1 MESLYKHVR
10 IVPLCPFVASV
21 PTGSSLFFSPEAT
34 KSLRRICAILSTFS
48 LGISTVIS
56 LNIFRQLISGSPIH
70 QSSWSWI
77 PYKDLSLEVGFSI
90 DPLTSIMLI
99 LVTTVGVLVTIYSDS
114 YMSHDQGYVRFF
126 VYLSLFTASMPG
138 LVISPNLIQIHIL
151 WELVGM
157 CSYLPIGFWFTRPG
171 AANACQKA
179 FTTNRIGD
187 FGLLLGILGIY
198 WATGSFEIYDLSE
211 RFNELIAK
219 NEINLLFANTCAILL
234 FLGPVAKSAQFPLHV
249 WLPDAMEGPTPV
261 SALIHAATMVA
272 AGIFLVAR
280 MFHLFEAL
288 PLTMDFISWVGAI
301 TALLGATIAIA
312 QKDLKKVLAYSTMS
326 QLGYMM
332 LALGIGSY
340 RSALSH
346 LITHAF
352 SKASLFLG
360 SGSVIHSMEPI
371 VGYSPDKCQDMTF
384 MGGLRAYMPI
394 TGITSSLGTLSL
406 CGIPPFAC
414 FWSKD
419 EILADSWSYSFT
431 FGIIA
436 WFTAGST
443 AFYTFRIYL
452 LTFEGDL
459 RAAASA
465 NISTD
470 ASPSPYDSIHST
482 NGDRIDIAPQLLR
495 DKIIPNESL
504 GGMKN
509 YSSPYSF
516 GSDSAFPKESD
527 SSMLLPLILLA
538 IPTLLVG
545 FIGSPFSRGENGYD
559 LLSDRLDPF
568 PDSPTRTSFEDWLDF
583 AANSVPSIA
592 VALPGVVTS
601 FISYGPL
608 SWSSREKVNPGA
620 DGIPDHFPNFIHDWS
635 YYRGYIDGF
644 YDLIFIKGTRISAK
658 LMYLFDQWV
667 IDGIVN
673 AIGILSFSGGE
684 GTRYGGGGRIPFY
697 ITVLIIGL
705 VLLLIL
711 AVYSTGTFQYP
722 A

>member
-21 PTGSSLFFSPEAT
+21 PTGSSLFLSPEAT

-48 LGISTVIS
+48 LGISMVIS
-56 LNIFRQLISGSPIH
+56 FNLFRQLISGSPIH

-138 LVISPNLIQIHIL
+138 LVISPNSIQTHIFR
-151 WELVGM
+151 ELVGM
-157 CSYLPIGFWFTRPG
+157 CSHLSIGSWFTRPG

-187 FGLLLGILGIY
+187 FGLLLGIPGIY
-198 WATGSFEIYDLSE
+198 WATGSFEIYNLSE

-234 FLGPVAKSAQFPLHV
+234 FLGPVAKSAQFPPHV

-288 PLTMDFISWVGAI
+288 PPTMDFISWVGAI

-332 LALGIGSY
+332 LAPGIGSY

-346 LITHAF
+346 PITHAF
-352 SKASLFLG
+352 SKASLFPG

-394 TGITSSLGTLSL
+394 TGITSPLGTLSL

-414 FWSKD
+414 SWSKD
-419 EILADSWSYSFT
+419 EILADSWSYSFIL
-431 FGIIA
+431 GIIA

-443 AFYTFRIYL
+443 ASYMSRIYL
-452 LTFEGDL
+452 LTFEGDF
-459 RAAASA
+459 RAAAFADISA
-465 NISTD
+465 D
-470 ASPSPYDSIHST
+470 ASPLPHDSIHST
-482 NGDRIDIAPQLLR
+482 GGDGIDIAPQLVR
-495 DKIIPNESL
+495 DNLIPNEPF
-504 GGMKN
+504 GGMVN
-509 YSSPYSF
+509 YSSPYSY
-516 GSDSAFPKESD
+516 GGDSASPKESD

-545 FIGSPFSRGENGYD
+545 FIGSPFSRGEDGYD
-559 LLSDRLDPF
+559 LLSDRLDTL
-568 PDSPTRTSFEDWLDF
+568 PDSPTRTSSEDWLDF

-592 VALPGVVTS
+592 VALSGVVTS

-608 SWSSREKVNPGA
+608 SWSSRKRVNPGA
-620 DGIPDHFPNFIHDWS
+620 TGIPDYFPNFIHDWS

-644 YDLIFIKGTRISAK
+644 YDLILIKGTRILAK
-658 LMYLFDQWV
+658 LMYLLDQWV

-673 AIGILSFSGGE
+673 AISTSSLSGGE

-697 ITVLIIGL
+697 ITVSITGL

-711 AVYSTGTFQYP
+711 AVHSTGTFQHP

>member
-21 PTGSSLFFSPEAT
+21 PIGSSLFLSPEAT
-34 KSLRRICAILSTFS
+34 KSLRRICATLSTFS
-48 LGISTVIS
+48 LGISMVIS
-56 LNIFRQLISGSPIH
+56 FNLFWQLISGSPIY

-77 PYKDLSLEVGFSI
+77 LYKDLSLEVGFSI
-90 DPLTSIMLI
+90 DPLTPTMLI
-99 LVTTVGVLVTIYSDS
+99 LVTTVGVLVMIYSDS

-138 LVISPNLIQIHIL
+138 LVISPNLIQIYIF

-157 CSYLPIGFWFTRPG
+157 CSYLSIGSWFTRPG

-179 FTTNRIGD
+179 FVTNRIGD
-187 FGLLLGILGIY
+187 FGLLLGIPGIY

-211 RFNELIAK
+211 RFNGLIAK
-219 NEINLLFANTCAILL
+219 SEINLLFANTCAILL
-234 FLGPVAKSAQFPLHV
+234 FLGPVAKSAQFPPHV

-288 PLTMDFISWVGAI
+288 PFTMDFISWIGAV

-312 QKDLKKVLAYSTMS
+312 QKDLKKGLAYSTMS

-340 RSALSH
+340 RSASFH

-371 VGYSPDKCQDMTF
+371 VGYSPDKCQNMTF

-394 TGITSSLGTLSL
+394 TGITSPLGTLSL

-431 FGIIA
+431 LGVIA

-452 LTFEGDL
+452 LTFEGNF
-459 RAAASA
+459 RAVASVD
-465 NISTD
+465 IGTD
-470 ASPSPYDSIHST
+470 ASPSPHDSTHST
-482 NGDRIDIAPQLLR
+482 NGDGIDIAPRLVR
-495 DKIIPNESL
+495 DKIIPNESF
-504 GGMKN
+504 GGMVN
-509 YSSPYSF
+509 YSYPYSS
-516 GSDSAFPKESD
+516 GSNSASPKESD

-545 FIGSPFSRGENGYD
+545 FIGSPFFRGGNGYD
-559 LLSDRLDPF
+559 LLSDRLDPL
-568 PDSPTRTSFEDWLDF
+568 PDPPTRTSSENWLDF
-583 AANSVPSIA
+583 ATNSVPSIA
-592 VALPGVVTS
+592 VALSGIVIS

-608 SWSSREKVNPGA
+608 PRRSQQSVNPRA
-620 DGIPDHFPNFIHDWS
+620 TVIIDYFPNFIHDWS

-644 YDLIFIKGTRISAK
+644 YDLILTKGTRILAK

-673 AIGILSFSGGE
+673 AIGISSLSGGE

-697 ITVLIIGL
+697 ITISITGL

-711 AVYSTGTFQYP
+711 AMYSTGTFQYP